1 MRSALNCKV
10 LTEPSLALE
19 GRELVLCGGWLQ
31 FVSVVS
37 PVRLWL
43 RSRLRRP

>member
-10 LTEPSLALE
+10 LEEPSLALE

-31 FVSVVS
+31 LVSVTS
-37 PVRLWL
+37 PARLWL
-43 RSRLRRP
+43 RSKLSRP

>member
-10 LTEPSLALE
+10 LEEPSLVLE

-31 FVSVVS
+31 LVSVRS
-37 PVRLWL
+37 PVCLWL
-43 RSRLRRP
+43 RSRLSRP